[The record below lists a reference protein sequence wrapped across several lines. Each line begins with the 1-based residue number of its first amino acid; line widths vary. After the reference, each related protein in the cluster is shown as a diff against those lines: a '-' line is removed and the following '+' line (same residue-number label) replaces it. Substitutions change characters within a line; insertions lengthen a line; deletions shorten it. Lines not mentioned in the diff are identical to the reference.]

1 MLLVG
6 LTGGIGSGKSTV
18 ARMLEERGAVVFD
31 ADVLARAAVEPGTP
45 GHDAVVERFGSNV
58 LLPGG
63 ALDREAL
70 ASIVFADP
78 AARRDL
84 EAIVHPEVR
93 RLFAEGC
100 ERYQGTDAVVVFG
113 APLLVETGMH
123 TAFDVLIVVSAPVE
137 RQIERLMRDRGMSE
151 AAIRAR
157 IDAQL
162 PFEEKAAVADVLIDN
177 DGSLEDLDGRVD
189 RAWTELRERA
199 MAGGRGAQ
207 GARAN
212 ARAFAPHDTTG

>member
-18 ARMLEERGAVVFD
+18 AGMLEELGAVVFD
-31 ADVLARAAVEPGTP
+31 ADVLAREAVAPGTP
-45 GHDAVVERFGSNV
+45 GHDRVVERFGPNV

-63 ALDREAL
+63 DLDRDAL

-100 ERYQGTDAVVVFG
+100 ERYDSTDAVIVFS

-123 TAFDVLIVVSAPVE
+123 TAFDVLVVVSAPIEV
-137 RQIERLMRDRGMSE
+137 QIERLMRERGMSE
-151 AAIRAR
+151 QAIRAR

-162 PFEEKAAVADVLIDN
+162 PLEAKAEAADVIVDN
-177 DGSLEDLDGRVD
+177 EGSLDDLRGQVERLWSDLRQ
-189 RAWTELRERA
+189 RAT
-199 MAGGRGAQ
+199 
-207 GARAN
+207 
-212 ARAFAPHDTTG
+212 APTA

>member
-18 ARMLEERGAVVFD
+18 AHLLERRGAMVFD
-31 ADVLARAAVEPGTP
+31 ADALARKAVEPGTP
-45 GHDAVVERFGSNV
+45 GHDAVLERFGANV
-58 LLPGG
+58 LAPGG
-63 ALDREAL
+63 ELDREAL

-100 ERYQGTDAVVVFG
+100 EAYRDTDRVVVFS

-123 TAFDVLIVVSAPVE
+123 TAFEVLVLVATPVE
-137 RQIERLMRDRGMSE
+137 TQIERLLRDRAMSE
-151 AAIRAR
+151 EQVRAR
-157 IDAQL
+157 IDAQAPL
-162 PFEEKAAVADVLIDN
+162 EEKAAVADVIVDN
-177 DGSLEDLDGRVD
+177 EGDLEDLEAQIDSLWD
-189 RAWTELRERA
+189 ELRTRA
-199 MAGGRGAQ
+199 AAMPA
-207 GARAN
+207 
-212 ARAFAPHDTTG
+212 